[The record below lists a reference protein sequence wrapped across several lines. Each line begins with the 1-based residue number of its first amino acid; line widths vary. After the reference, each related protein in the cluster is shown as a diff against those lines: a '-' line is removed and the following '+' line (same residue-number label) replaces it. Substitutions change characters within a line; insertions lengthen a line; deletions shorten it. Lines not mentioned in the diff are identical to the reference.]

1 MQQKLNDIRSWSEK
15 VKIFERNFTT
25 ENGLFYVDCLAVHDY
40 LIPRLNDI
48 YTEVGMF
55 VAEEAT
61 TLANNFCDEMKET
74 IEVTYISYLL

>member
-1 MQQKLNDIRSWSEK
+1 LNDIRSWSEK

-25 ENGLFYVDCLAVHDY
+25 EIGLFFVDCMAVHDF

-48 YTEVGMF
+48 YTDVGMF

-61 TLANNFCDEMKET
+61 NLAYNFCEEMKDI
-74 IEVTYISYLL
+74 IEVCYIIEV